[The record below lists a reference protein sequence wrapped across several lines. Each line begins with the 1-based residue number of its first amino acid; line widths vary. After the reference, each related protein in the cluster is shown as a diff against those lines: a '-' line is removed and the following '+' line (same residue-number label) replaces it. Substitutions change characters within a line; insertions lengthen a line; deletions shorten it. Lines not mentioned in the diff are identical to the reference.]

1 MRKSVYEATFE
12 QDETGAW
19 IVDVPDLPGC
29 HTYGTTLDDARVQIR
44 EALALWLEADPDSFI
59 VTEDVRLAQ
68 GA

>member
-1 MRKSVYEATFE
+1 VSQPIYEAMFE

-19 IVDVPDLPGC
+19 IVDVPSLPGC

>member
-1 MRKSVYEATFE
+1 MFE

-19 IVDVPDLPGC
+19 IVDVPSLPGC